1 MDDDVQTSLLLF
13 FFFVKVSWPNLLNV
27 IDRLRYVGWRN
38 SCRRTCKLDVSVYFG
53 MVVGSGGV
61 DFSRIVILFS
71 NDVIIVC
78 MPLINFSNSLKQQ
91 EGQRK
96 DFPESLMDSNT
107 IFGSPAHFVWIQES
121 HAPSQKIKS
130 TPELPSDG
138 VGISSKQIMH
148 ENTHLP

>member
-1 MDDDVQTSLLLF
+1 MLVGGI
-13 FFFVKVSWPNLLNV
+13 VAGGP
-27 IDRLRYVGWRN
+27 VGWM
-38 SCRRTCKLDVSVYFG
+38 SVFTL
-53 MVVGSGGV
+53 VWLLEVEGV

-71 NDVIIVC
+71 NDVIVVY

-96 DFPESLMDSNT
+96 GFSESLMDSNT
-107 IFGSPAHFVWIQES
+107 IFGSPAHLLWIQES

-130 TPELPSDG
+130 TPELSSDG
-138 VGISSKQIMH
+138 VGISSKQIVH